1 MNLHNKF
8 IAAFLALTLTCCG
21 QSTKEFK
28 RENSSVT
35 VSFDTT
41 YLKKILLTKSE
52 SDSIFKILRDGS
64 FFEKAIYEKIF
75 QKTADPDVG
84 EFVSSAYK
92 LQMNVH
98 PIGWVNDFEF
108 ILTPREEQK
117 LDSLLRNYEN
127 ETSNELTIITI
138 DESWIRKSDFDS
150 LVTVFHNTWG
160 VGKKNKNNGIVIGLS
175 KGLRTIRISNGYGIE
190 GILTDKETKKI
201 IDEIIIPEFKNERYY
216 EGLRKGILKII
227 EKVR

>member
-21 QSTKEFK
+21 QSTKKFK

-64 FFEKAIYEKIF
+64 FFEKAIF
-75 QKTADPDVG
+75 DVG
-84 EFVSSAYK
+84 EFTSSAYK
-92 LQMNVH
+92 FQMNVQ

-108 ILTPREEQK
+108 ILTPLEEQK

-138 DESWIRKSDFDS
+138 DESWITKSDFDS

-160 VGKKNKNNGIVIGLS
+160 VGKKNKNNGIVIGMS
-175 KGLRTIRISNGYGIE
+175 KGLRTIRISNGYGLE
-190 GILTDKETKKI
+190 AILTDKETKKI

-216 EGLRKGILKII
+216 EGLRNGILKII